1 MVFKLLRSL
10 ASFAILGAVAG
21 CAAGHA
27 DDPLA
32 RAAKPVTVT
41 KAGRLLTK
49 LPPAG
54 HKTRVAVY
62 SIADKT
68 GQRKA
73 SETVALLSTAV
84 TQGTEDILLDV
95 LRRAGRGSWFEV
107 VERAGLR
114 NVLQERKIAELN
126 LKRVNDEHVAADRE
140 DMVRELDRLER
151 ELTKSKVAQFNE
163 KEDLKLREIDFA
175 VAQARDKDK
184 AAAALAKSLIEA
196 QERQEAERRAR
207 FDKIQKA
214 DEAKLESLAQGK
226 GVNAQLEQVRAGLA
240 NAIAQER
247 ERRTVADAQIAKARA
262 EEHAR
267 KQRVAKEIADLQLRR
282 EANGADSKAGAITYR
297 IESLR
302 RRITDQLNYLKERK
316 PHDLPPMKVA
326 KYVIE
331 GAVVGYD
338 TNETTKGIG
347 ARFLG
352 IGGDKKYRHD
362 IVTVALR
369 LVDVRNGEVLASA
382 SSTKHI
388 YAVLIQGGVYQYVA
402 VDKILEVEGGLSR
415 NEPTTLAVRHA
426 VEHALHEIIP
436 EGVERGVWNF
446 ADAAA
451 GADYVAKWRAKTERP
466 LLTAGLRN

>member
-1 MVFKLLRSL
+1 MVT
-10 ASFAILGAVAG
+10 ILVRNIAVGGALCALAG

-27 DDPLA
+27 DDPIA

-41 KAGRLLTK
+41 KAGRLISA
-49 LPPAG
+49 LPPAE
-54 HKTRVAVY
+54 KRTRVAVY
-62 SIADKT
+62 AIADKT

-84 TQGTEDILLDV
+84 TQGADDILLDV
-95 LRRAGRGSWFEV
+95 LRRTGHGSWFEV

-126 LKRVNDEHVAADRE
+126 LKRVSDDQIAADRE

-151 ELTKSKVAQFNE
+151 ELMRSQVTQFNE
-163 KEDLKLREIDFA
+163 KEGLKLREIEFA
-175 VAQARDKDK
+175 VAQAREKDQ
-184 AAAALAKSLIEA
+184 AAARLAREVIEG
-196 QERQEAERRAR
+196 QEQQEVERRAR
-207 FDKIQKA
+207 FDKIQKD
-214 DEAKLESLAQGK
+214 DEAKLDALAQGK
-226 GVNAQLEQVRAGLA
+226 GVNTQIEQVRAGLA
-240 NAIAQER
+240 NAVAKER
-247 ERRTVADAQIAKARA
+247 ERRAGVDAQIAKAKA

-267 KQRVAKEIADLQLRR
+267 QQRAGKEIADLELRR
-282 EANGADSKAGAITYR
+282 DANGTDAKAGAIKLK
-297 IESLR
+297 IDSIR
-302 RRITDQLNYLKERK
+302 RRVSDQLAYLKERK
-316 PHDLPPMKVA
+316 PDDLPPMKVA

-338 TNETTKGIG
+338 TNEMTKGLG

-352 IGGDKKYRHD
+352 IGADKKYRHD

-388 YAVLIQGGVYQYVA
+388 YSILLQGGVYQYVA
-402 VDKILEVEGGLSR
+402 ADKILEVEGGISR

-426 VEHALHEIIP
+426 VEHALHAIIL
-436 EGVERGVWNF
+436 EGVERGVWAF

-451 GADYVAKWRAKTERP
+451 GVDYIAKWKAKTEAQ
-466 LLTAGLRN
+466 LVTATLRN